1 MIERKPECRRLNL
14 QGILPCEHQRL
25 VKYPL
30 LLESL
35 AKQSCDKKLTAD
47 KKMSL
52 SAPTAESATADSKE
66 CDSDYNGGEAG
77 VVLRYNFILSSQ
89 SENMFVR
96 KFFSKILFF

>member
-1 MIERKPECRRLNL
+1 MLYFPVIERKPECRRLNL

-52 SAPTAESATADSKE
+52 TAATAENVSAESKE

-77 VVLRYNFILSSQ
+77 VVLRYTFNL
-89 SENMFVR
+89 
-96 KFFSKILFF
+96 

>member
-1 MIERKPECRRLNL
+1 MLYIPVIERKPECRRLNL

-52 SAPTAESATADSKE
+52 TAATAENAESKE
-66 CDSDYNGGEAG
+66 CDSDYNDGEAG
-77 VVLRYNFILSSQ
+77 VVLRYTLNL
-89 SENMFVR
+89 
-96 KFFSKILFF
+96 

>member
-1 MIERKPECRRLNL
+1 MLYIPVIERKPECRRLNL

-52 SAPTAESATADSKE
+52 TAATAENAESKE

-77 VVLRYNFILSSQ
+77 VVLRYTLNI
-89 SENMFVR
+89 
-96 KFFSKILFF
+96 